1 LVFEICGKPME
12 KDGINCQWETPKP
25 IFSHRNLNA
34 KTIRQSVFAPLLK
47 QEKEHAGFPA
57 ICRPQKTWLHRTEPR
72 NRPRG
77 TESSG
82 AQTSSIGMVAELV
95 KESRKK
101 AHLTQQQLADK
112 LNVKRTYISKIER
125 ASSDVRISTLRKI
138 IETGLGGK
146 LNISVEL

>member
-1 LVFEICGKPME
+1 MIKNP
-12 KDGINCQWETPKP
+12 
-25 IFSHRNLNA
+25 
-34 KTIRQSVFAPLLK
+34 KTINELFDQK
-47 QEKEHAGFPA
+47 YGEKGSKNREEFE
-57 ICRPQKTWLHRTEPR
+57 QKAE
-72 NRPRG
+72 
-77 TESSG
+77 
-82 AQTSSIGMVAELV
+82 AYMVAELV

-101 AHLTQQQLADK
+101 AHLTQQQLAEK

>member
-1 LVFEICGKPME
+1 MIKNP
-12 KDGINCQWETPKP
+12 
-25 IFSHRNLNA
+25 
-34 KTIRQSVFAPLLK
+34 KTINELFDQKYGEKGSKNREEFEQKAEAYMVSELL
-47 QEKEHAGFPA
+47 
-57 ICRPQKTWLHRTEPR
+57 
-72 NRPRG
+72 
-77 TESSG
+77 
-82 AQTSSIGMVAELV
+82 

-101 AHLTQQQLADK
+101 AHLTQQQLAEK